1 MRLLETLL
9 PLSLLRPLP
18 ASPAV
23 DSSVADEESS
33 KALLGRRGGILSSSS
48 EDSSDDVM
56 WPGRSISS
64 GIELLVESS
73 LLRESM
79 RFVFEEMK
87 PFSPVACRL
96 TLAVIFRLFL
106 RPLLPPNPISM
117 FIMANGDGLIG
128 ELGLHWITRPLV
140 SPPRLVDMTCVM
152 KSRISLGRPISDM
165 CSICSRRR
173 DSCRRPRSIVSCS
186 SNAVC
191 ARLSDFCLSVNSG
204 KSFAFGRG
212 LVSSSAAMDVVS
224 ALGLWPTKPP
234 KFIKS
239 SLQTT

>member
-1 MRLLETLL
+1 MRLLEKLL

-18 ASPAV
+18 ASPDA

-33 KALLGRRGGILSSSS
+33 TALLGRRGGILSSSK
-48 EDSSDDVM
+48 ESSDDVM
-56 WPGRSISS
+56 STGRSISS

-73 LLRESM
+73 LSREST
-79 RFVFEEMK
+79 RFVFGEIERI
-87 PFSPVACRL
+87 SPVVACRL
-96 TLAVIFRLFL
+96 TLVVIFRLFL
-106 RPLLPPNPISM
+106 RPLLPPNPIST

-128 ELGLHWITRPLV
+128 EARPLF
-140 SPPRLVDMTCVM
+140 SPPRLVEMTCVM

-212 LVSSSAAMDVVS
+212 LVSSSAAVDVVS
-224 ALGLWPTKPP
+224 ALGLWPTNPP